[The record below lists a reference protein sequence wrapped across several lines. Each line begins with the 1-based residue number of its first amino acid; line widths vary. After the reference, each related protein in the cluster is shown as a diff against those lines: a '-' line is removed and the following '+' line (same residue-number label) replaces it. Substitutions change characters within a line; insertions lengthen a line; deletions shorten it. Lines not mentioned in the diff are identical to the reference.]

1 MRSRC
6 LAALAPSRRREPVQ
20 NDEVKDSPDQP
31 GPRPATR
38 IQAPPAAFG
47 IEGLIALAVGVT
59 VVACLYFARAVL
71 IPMTLAILL
80 SFLVAPLAKS
90 LARLKLGHV
99 ASVFAAVTISV
110 SVIGLLGAVIANQLT
125 DLAAGMPRY
134 QVTVE
139 HKLEAVHKLT
149 IGRLSH
155 LAGMAGQALQRATV
169 EPAQREAPRNGAA
182 AASGAASAALPVEVR
197 EPAPT
202 PFELAR
208 RVLSPAISPLETAF
222 IVFVVMV
229 VILLQRDD
237 LRDRAIRL
245 FGSRDL
251 HRTTTVM
258 DEAARRLSR
267 YFVSQLW
274 LNAGLGMAIG
284 GGLFLIGVPSPI
296 LWGILAALLRLVPY
310 VGIWI
315 AAALATVLAAAVSP
329 GWSMAIWSIAL
340 FVIVELLVGQVV
352 EPLLYGRS
360 TGLSPF
366 SVVVAAIFWSWIWG
380 PIGLIVSTPLTLCL
394 LVLGRHVRRL
404 EFLDVLLGD
413 QPALTPVENF
423 YQRALAGDPDEAI
436 EQAEVWL
443 RERSL
448 SSYYDEVAI
457 KGLQLAANDVLRG
470 SVTAAQLARIE
481 ASTNDLVDGLDG
493 YDDRVPAKPT
503 PSTQESANLVGPIAP
518 WREAGGEPAA
528 NPVVEAGDADRD
540 AAQRMT
546 PRNTSNTSNT
556 SNTNAGAAEST
567 MQATAPAATGD
578 TSGQR
583 AGPTRHASNNRV
595 LCIPGRGPLDP
606 LATTIL
612 LQLLG
617 KHGFISRAVPHEAVS
632 RASIETL
639 DADDVGTICIL
650 YLQIEGI
657 PSHLRNLVKRIRAR
671 LPNVAIVVG
680 LWTAQ
685 DVEKWSDDLQ
695 GALGAEC
702 HAASLQEMLAAC
714 GRIEAPTSGE
724 SLAVVNA

>member
-1 MRSRC
+1 MK
-6 LAALAPSRRREPVQ
+6 RRNQAR
-20 NDEVKDSPDQP
+20 NNEVKEPSDQP
-31 GPRPATR
+31 GPRPAAR

-47 IEGLIALAVGVT
+47 IEGLIALAMGVT
-59 VVACLYFARAVL
+59 VIACLYFARAVL
-71 IPMTLAILL
+71 IPITLAILL
-80 SFLVAPLAKS
+80 SFLVAPLARS
-90 LARLKLGHV
+90 LVRLRLGHV
-99 ASVFAAVTISV
+99 ASVFAAVMISV
-110 SVIGLLGAVIANQLT
+110 SVIGMLGAVIATQLT

-139 HKLEAVHKLT
+139 RKLEAAHKLT
-149 IGRLSH
+149 VGKLSH
-155 LAGMAGQALQRATV
+155 LAGVAGQALQRATV
-169 EPAQREAPRNGAA
+169 EPPQPQAPRTATSP
-182 AASGAASAALPVEVR
+182 ASGAASAAVPVEVR
-197 EPAPT
+197 EPVPT

-222 IVFVVMV
+222 IVFVVTV

-267 YFVSQLW
+267 YFVSQLG
-274 LNAGLGMAIG
+274 LNAGLGVAIG

-315 AAALATVLAAAVSP
+315 AAALATALAAAVSP
-329 GWSMAIWSIAL
+329 GWSMAIWSITL
-340 FVIVELLVGQVV
+340 FVTVELVVGQVV

-380 PIGLIVSTPLTLCL
+380 PIGLILSTPLTLCL

-436 EQAEVWL
+436 KQAEVLL

-448 SSYYDEVAI
+448 SAYYDEVAI

-481 ASTNDLVDGLDG
+481 ATTNDLSDGLDG
-493 YDDRVPAKPT
+493 YDDRVPAPPPT
-503 PSTQESANLVGPIAP
+503 EENASLAGPMAPSG
-518 WREAGGEPAA
+518 EAGAEPAA
-528 NPVVEAGDADRD
+528 KQVAEAGDAGQDT
-540 AAQRMT
+540 AQRAT
-546 PRNTSNTSNT
+546 PGTMKNTTP
-556 SNTNAGAAEST
+556 G
-567 MQATAPAATGD
+567 TAPTATSD
-578 TSGQR
+578 TLSQR
-583 AGPTRHASNNRV
+583 AGQARQTANNRV

-617 KHGFISRAVPHEAVS
+617 KHGFASRALPHEAVS
-632 RASIETL
+632 RASIDSL
-639 DADDVGTICIL
+639 DADDVGIVCIL
-650 YLQIEGI
+650 YLQIDGI
-657 PSHLRNLVKRIRAR
+657 PSHLRYLVKRIRAR

-680 LWTAQ
+680 LWASQ
-685 DVEKWSDDLQ
+685 DTEKWSDDLQ
-695 GALGAEC
+695 SAMGAEC
-702 HAASLQEMLAAC
+702 YATSLQEVLAVC
-714 GRIEAPTSGE
+714 RRIEVPKDNEGPAP
-724 SLAVVNA
+724 VNAIVMALPSV